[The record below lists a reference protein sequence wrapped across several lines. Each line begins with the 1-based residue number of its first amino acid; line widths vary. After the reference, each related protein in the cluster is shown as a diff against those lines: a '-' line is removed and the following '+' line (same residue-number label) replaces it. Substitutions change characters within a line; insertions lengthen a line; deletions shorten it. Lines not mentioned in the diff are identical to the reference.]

1 MKKFGFQTVET
12 KPNKKVWISDS
23 WDPTE
28 HSNFRHWDQ
37 TEQKSSNFR
46 HLGPNRT
53 KKLGFQTVGTKPN
66 FFRSDFRQLGP
77 NQTFFVG
84 ISDSCDQTE

>member
-66 FFRSDFRQLGP
+66 VRFSPICLKSELFVPLGSYKVP
-77 NQTFFVG
+77 
-84 ISDSCDQTE
+84 ISDAQ